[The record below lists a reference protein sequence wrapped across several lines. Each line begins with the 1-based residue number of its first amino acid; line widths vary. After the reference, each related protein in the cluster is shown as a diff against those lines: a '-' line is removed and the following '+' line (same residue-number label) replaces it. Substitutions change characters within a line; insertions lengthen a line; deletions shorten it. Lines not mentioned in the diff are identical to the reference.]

1 MGALTHFT
9 SHAWA
14 RPFGLLV
21 ESLQGYFAGAPE
33 RSSFGSTVRRRRPLW
48 GAYRAPSQHPRL
60 TAPSRRA
67 RFSRP
72 RTAVFAINQ
81 DYGRAMV
88 ELDDGKT
95 LARVVE
101 MSAATLVVLDGEVF
115 ALSRL
120 WCLYEIGSTPL
131 HKLELITPGGDA
143 AQAIGGAAV
152 DAERHCGACASPHGT
167 RPEWPTRGA
176 TARPNQRADPH
187 AFPALPTASP
197 TRIAR

>member
-1 MGALTHFT
+1 M
-9 SHAWA
+9 A
-14 RPFGLLV
+14 RQCVAAARCGKRTVHPPNTPASPRQAV
-21 ESLQGYFAGAPE
+21 E
-33 RSSFGSTVRRRRPLW
+33 
-48 GAYRAPSQHPRL
+48 RA
-60 TAPSRRA
+60 
-67 RFSRP
+67 SRP
-72 RTAVFAINQ
+72 RAAVFAINQ

-143 AQAIGGAAV
+143 AQAIAAVRLV
-152 DAERHCGACASPHGT
+152 DAE
-167 RPEWPTRGA
+167 
-176 TARPNQRADPH
+176 TALWCVRKPP
-187 AFPALPTASP
+187 
-197 TRIAR
+197 